1 MIFQASLL
9 TSSIKCPIVKEIWAI
24 AEEQFVWGSPSD
36 FKGLME
42 YSYQGKI
49 LRVIINPWHRRNRT
63 RYPLNLK
70 TREILIANFC
80 CQYAGFR
87 NVYINKKRDKRNIWR
102 WKRQEDRK
110 QKEMRLRNTW
120 FLLPIDNEDDQ
131 GTYGNED
138 ITFKGSSSRLYDKK
152 RNRLKEDRW
161 KEKEKRKRKEDWISQ
176 DCLRDE
182 WRSHMYRPPG
192 QTRLSSSEVKT
203 IEMREKMMGKETVRE
218 EVLSLTSLTHSES
231 GLVGGVAA

>member
-1 MIFQASLL
+1 MIFQTSLL
-9 TSSIKCPIVKEIWAI
+9 TPTKCPIVKEVWSK
-24 AEEQFVWGSPSD
+24 AEEQLVWGSPSD
-36 FKGLME
+36 FKGLVE

-120 FLLPIDNEDDQ
+120 FLLPIDDEDDL
-131 GTYGNED
+131 GMYGNED
-138 ITFKGSSSRLYDKK
+138 ITFKGSSRLYDKK
-152 RNRLKEDRW
+152 RNRLKADRW
-161 KEKEKRKRKEDWISQ
+161 KEKEKRKRKDWISQ

-182 WRSHMYRPPG
+182 WRSHMKKPAV
-192 QTRLSSSEVKT
+192 SSTTSPVKK
-203 IEMREKMMGKETVRE
+203 IEMAEKMMGKEAVRE
-218 EVLSLTSLTHSES
+218 EALPLTSLTHSES